1 MVLLGLKVGADDSDV
16 MSLIREES
24 NFQIIRKL
32 CDRDA

>member
-16 MSLIREES
+16 MSLICEES